1 MYCAFINRP
10 VGTPDKKGNTM
21 AEINET
27 AAQPT
32 NTEPAENTRTFT
44 QDEVSTLCA
53 REAGKAERAILKQ
66 LGLSDKSGLAD
77 LVERMQRATNT
88 DTALT
93 AVTGERD
100 NYKTKYEAALS
111 ELTTLKNTTELAKYG
126 VTDADDAEYYS
137 FKIGKMVDKN
147 KDFATAA
154 KEYFSE
160 HPFNSARV
168 SVVSENKGGGNI
180 SNLNDMINKKLR
192 GEI

>member
-10 VGTPDKKGNTM
+10 VGIPDKKGNTM

-27 AAQPT
+27 TAQST

-77 LVERMQRATNT
+77 LVEKMQRATNT

-100 NYKTKYEAALS
+100 SYKTKYESALS
-111 ELTTLKNTTELAKYG
+111 ELTTLKNTAELAKYG
-126 VTDADDAEYYS
+126 VTDPEDAEYYS

-154 KEYFSE
+154 KEYFGE

>member
-1 MYCAFINRP
+1 
-10 VGTPDKKGNTM
+10 M
-21 AEINET
+21 AEMNET
-27 AAQPT
+27 SVQTT
-32 NTEPAENTRTFT
+32 NTEPAENNTRTFT
-44 QDEVSTLCA
+44 QDEVSALCA

-66 LGLSDKSGLAD
+66 LGLSDKSGLTD
-77 LVERMQRATNT
+77 LVQKIQRASNT

-100 NYKTKYEAALS
+100 SYKAKYESALS
-111 ELTTLKNTTELAKYG
+111 ELTTLKNTAELAKHG
-126 VTDADDAEYYS
+126 VTDPDDAEYYS

-192 GEI
+192 GEL

>member
-1 MYCAFINRP
+1 
-10 VGTPDKKGNTM
+10 M

-32 NTEPAENTRTFT
+32 NTEPAENNTRTFT
-44 QDEVSTLCA
+44 QEEVSALCA

-66 LGLSDKSGLAD
+66 LGLAGKSELAGF
-77 LVERMQRATNT
+77 VERIQHSANT
-88 DTALT
+88 DTALST
-93 AVTGERD
+93 VTGERD
-100 NYKTKYEAALS
+100 SYKAKYESAVA
-111 ELTTLKNTTELAKYG
+111 ELTTLKNTAELSKYG

-160 HPFNSARV
+160 HPFNPARV

>member
-1 MYCAFINRP
+1 
-10 VGTPDKKGNTM
+10 M
-21 AEINET
+21 AEMNET
-27 AAQPT
+27 TVQST
-32 NTEPAENTRTFT
+32 NTEPAETTRTFT
-44 QDEVSTLCA
+44 QDEVSSLCA

-66 LGLSDKSGLAD
+66 LGLTDKSGLAD
-77 LVERMQRATNT
+77 LVERVQRATNT

-100 NYKTKYEAALS
+100 SYKTKYEAALS
-111 ELTTLKNTTELAKYG
+111 ELTTLKNTAELSKYG
-126 VTDADDAEYYS
+126 VTDPDDAEYYS

-180 SNLNDMINKKLR
+180 SSLNDMINKKLR

>member
-1 MYCAFINRP
+1 
-10 VGTPDKKGNTM
+10 M

-27 AAQPT
+27 TAQST

-93 AVTGERD
+93 AVKGERD

-154 KEYFSE
+154 KEYFSG